1 MVEQQNFHEPNV
13 GSTLGEYQLISRLG
27 DGGMGIVYEAL
38 YLPTG
43 EAYALKWFRPG
54 RADPFEIRNVFV
66 HCSVLNHPG
75 IVRFRDIDEKAS
87 FLVMDLVAGLALRW
101 RLKQIKVLPL
111 NEVLELA
118 FSLCD
123 SVQALHGAGV
133 LHRDIRAI
141 NIHMTQTGPV
151 LIDIGVPY
159 QMNIPEKK
167 INLARSGPAACIAP
181 EVLMQH
187 KFTVRSDVYSLAA
200 VLYRALVGKS
210 PARNQAGEHLTRP
223 AAEIGKSEALLQIL
237 RVGLVQVSECR
248 FLTVNDM
255 ACALKSVR
263 RESFI

>member
-1 MVEQQNFHEPNV
+1 MVEPQSFHEPNV
-13 GSTLGEYQLISRLG
+13 GSILGEYQLISRLG
-27 DGGMGIVYEAL
+27 EGGMGIVYKAL

-54 RADPFEIRNVFV
+54 RAAPFEIRNVFV
-66 HCSVLNHPG
+66 RCSVLNHPG

-87 FLVMDLVAGLALRW
+87 FIVMDLVEGLALRW
-101 RLKQIKVLPL
+101 RLKQIKILPIS
-111 NEVLELA
+111 EVLELA

-123 SVQALHGAGV
+123 SVQALHRVGV

-159 QMNIPEKK
+159 QMNMPEKK
-167 INLARSGPAACIAP
+167 VNLARSGPAACIAP
-181 EVLMQH
+181 EVLMKH
-187 KFTVRSDVYSLAA
+187 KFTMRSDVYSLAA

-223 AAEIGKSEALLQIL
+223 TVEVGKSEALLQVL
-237 RVGLVQVSECR
+237 RVGLAQVSERR
-248 FLTVNDM
+248 FSTVKAM
-255 ACALKSVR
+255 ACALESVK